1 MDIFKN
7 LKKLFKKNEPE
18 TLRDTIEELIEER
31 DEAEPSIESGERALL
46 ENVLNLRDLT
56 AQDVMIPRA
65 DIISSSITGDADEMI
80 QMMVK
85 NSLSFLPICSD
96 TLDHIVGVIHIKDV
110 LSWLQS
116 GRQMPI
122 KHLVKDV
129 LFIAPS
135 MRTLDLLVQMRET
148 GARIAFVVDE
158 YGGIDGLVTFSNVI
172 SEVIGDIQDAT
183 EINDTKQIE
192 IKPDGTVI
200 SDGRVPLE
208 ELQEVLG
215 KVPMLTVDD
224 DEDIDTIGG
233 LVIFLAGRVPVRGEI
248 IRHPNGGEFEVL
260 EADPRRVRR
269 LKMRP

>member
-1 MDIFKN
+1 MSIIKN
-7 LKKLFKKNEPE
+7 LLKLFKKSEPE
-18 TLRDTIEELIEER
+18 NLRNTIEELIEER
-31 DEAEPSIESGERALL
+31 EETEPSIESGERALL

-65 DIISSSITGDADEMI
+65 DIISCSITHDADEMI
-80 QMMVK
+80 QIMVK
-85 NSLSFLPICSD
+85 NSLTFLPICSD

-110 LSWLQS
+110 LSWLQN

-135 MRTLDLLVQMRET
+135 MRALDLLVQMRET
-148 GARIAFVVDE
+148 YARIAFVVDE

-172 SEVIGDIQDAT
+172 SEVIGDIQDST
-183 EINDTKQIE
+183 DLHDTKQIE

-215 KVPMLTVDD
+215 AVPMLTVDE
-224 DEDIDTIGG
+224 DEGIDTIGG

>member
-1 MDIFKN
+1 MAIIKN
-7 LKKLFKKNEPE
+7 LLKLFKKSEPE
-18 TLRDTIEELIEER
+18 NLRNTIEELIEER
-31 DEAEPSIESGERALL
+31 EETEPSIESGERALL
-46 ENVLNLRDLT
+46 ENVLNLHDLT
-56 AQDVMIPRA
+56 VQDVMIPRA
-65 DIISSSITGDADEMI
+65 DIVSCSITGDADEMI
-80 QMMVK
+80 QIMVK
-85 NSLSFLPICSD
+85 NGLSFLPICSD

-183 EINDTKQIE
+183 DLHDTKQIE

-215 KVPMLTVDD
+215 AVPMLAVDD